1 MRILFVTRLSL
12 SAENEQTHGSSS
24 SSSYSSLTTRIRL
37 LRITDGSEFP
47 KRAARESR
55 PKAELRLLDV
65 YYNVYFLIARRKP
78 RRVRRVY
85 RAFDPVRLRFCS
97 IRSPCVRFR
106 SSIEDL
112 RNGGAARAGV
122 KTVEFVSSPP
132 PPPPTEIF
140 YSFLDAFLYHASK
153 KKLKL

>member
-12 SAENEQTHGSSS
+12 SAENEQTHGPSS

-132 PPPPTEIF
+132 PLRRQKYFILFSTRF
-140 YSFLDAFLYHASK
+140 YTTRVK
-153 KKLKL
+153 KN